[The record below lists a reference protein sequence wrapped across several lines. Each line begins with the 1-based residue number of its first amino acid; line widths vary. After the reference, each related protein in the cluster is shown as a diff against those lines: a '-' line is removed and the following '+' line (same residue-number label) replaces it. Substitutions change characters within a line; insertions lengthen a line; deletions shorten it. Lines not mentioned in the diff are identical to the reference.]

1 MITNKQFA
9 ETQENLKDKSLDE
22 LLEEISV
29 LDEWDN
35 QTKGL
40 EGWFAVTTDLGI
52 IAYFGEESEAFRFR
66 LDYINRI
73 LNS

>member
-1 MITNKQFA
+1 MNLQFA
-9 ETQENLKDKSLDE
+9 ETKENLKDKSLDE

-29 LDEWDN
+29 LDEWEN

-40 EGWFAVTTDLGI
+40 DGWFAVATDLGI
-52 IAYFGEESEAFRFR
+52 VAYFGEEHEAYMFR

>member
-1 MITNKQFA
+1 MNKQFN
-9 ETQENLKDKSLDE
+9 ESLENLKDLSLDE

-29 LDEWDN
+29 LDEWEN

-40 EGWFAVTTDLGI
+40 DGWFAVCTDLGI
-52 IAYFGEESEAFRFR
+52 IAYFGEKSEAFKFR